1 MPGMAS
7 GVEEED
13 GTMAIDGGAGGGAA
27 LSAWRKT
34 TASGFEEEDGTTT
47 TDGSVGG
54 GGAPSASRKT
64 IALAWLGRQ

>member
-1 MPGMAS
+1 MLGTVL

-13 GTMAIDGGAGGGAA
+13 GMMAIDGGAGGGVA

-34 TASGFEEEDGTTT
+34 TVSGIEEEDGVTAM
-47 TDGSVGG
+47 DGCMGG

-64 IALAWLGRQ
+64 TAWAWLGW